1 MGDQNGTFTKPPFD
15 KAFYKFSLSKTHLS
29 FLLSIFLNFFEFQAI
44 QLPAITVCDM
54 YYVLKV
60 QGTQIVTVD
69 AI

>member
-1 MGDQNGTFTKPPFD
+1 MGDQNVIITKPLFD
-15 KAFYKFSLSKTHLS
+15 EAFYKFSLLAKHISVFVIR
-29 FLLSIFLNFFEFQAI
+29 FLQFFEFQAI
-44 QLPAITVCDM
+44 QLPAITVCYM